1 MCMRYVA
8 FVACFLSRGC
18 VLDHPWNHFGLTDT
32 RERKNRPVCAKPEP
46 SSCACVARVPVF
58 HQVDFAPSRREIVMR
73 SRLVCTC
80 GFSQ

>member
-32 RERKNRPVCAKPEP
+32 RVRKNRPVCAKPEP
-46 SSCACVARVPVF
+46 SSCACVARVTVF
-58 HQVDFAPSRREIVMR
+58 YQVGARAVKARD
-73 SRLVCTC
+73 CD
-80 GFSQ
+80 